1 MKKCC
6 VELGGKDALIVCDD
20 ADMDRATGAANFGG
34 FMHQGQI
41 CMSVEKILV
50 QESIMPEF
58 LARFKER
65 ASKLKVGD
73 PTKEMDHIIGPLI
86 NDHQVARVKEQI
98 DDAVEKG
105 ANIVLGGKV
114 DGRYVEPTIMTDVT
128 PDMKLYQNETF
139 GPVVP
144 VIPFATDEEA
154 IAIANDTEYG
164 LSSGVITKDEYRG
177 LEIAQKLETGMCHI
191 NCSSVNDEPHAP
203 FGGSKSSGVG
213 RHGGRWATDTFT
225 ETRWITMERGGRG
238 FPPGF

>member
-1 MKKCC
+1 M
-6 VELGGKDALIVCDD
+6 A
-20 ADMDRATGAANFGG
+20 
-34 FMHQGQI
+34 
-41 CMSVEKILV
+41 
-50 QESIMPEF
+50 EF
-58 LARFKER
+58 LERFAKR
-65 ASKLKVGD
+65 AAKLKVGD
-73 PTKEMDHIIGPLI
+73 PNKDKSHVIGPLI
-86 NDHQVARVKEQI
+86 NDRQAARVKGQI
-98 DDAVEKG
+98 DDALEKG
-105 ANIVLGGKV
+105 AKIVLGGKV
-114 DGRYVEPTIMTDVT
+114 EGRFVEPTIMTGVT
-128 PDMKLYQNETF
+128 PEMTLYRDETF
-139 GPVVP
+139 GPVVS
-144 VIPFATDEEA
+144 VIPFASDDQA